1 MVNQMTTYVKPHRTR
16 ASDLSP
22 VWHVIDAQ
30 GRTLGRLSTEIATL
44 LQGKHKPTYVS
55 YLNTGDFVVVVN
67 AEKVR
72 VTGKKLEQKV
82 YYRHSGYHGG
92 LKKQTLSELLAKTPT
107 RVIKQAVKGM
117 LPKNTVGR
125 GMLSRLKLYAGES
138 HPHAAQVNARP
149 KAAKAEETQEP
160 ASEVIEADTQR
171 PEAGDAE
178 AATAIGRPRA
188 AGKPTEAE
196 AAEKKGEID
205 SEAEAVTA
213 PVASV
218 SSPKAADAKATKAK
232 GSPRASRKTTK
243 AEAAENEGKIEAEAT
258 AATGASVS
266 SPKAAAA
273 KATKAKGR
281 TQRARKP
288 SSSLAASKPVDT
300 AVDDTATDVPDTEE
314 A

>member
-1 MVNQMTTYVKPHRTR
+1 MTTYVKPHRTR

-149 KAAKAEETQEP
+149 KTAKVEETQEP
-160 ASEVIEADTQR
+160 ASEVIQADTQR
-171 PEAGDAE
+171 PEAGAAEAAE

-188 AGKPTEAE
+188 AGKSTE
-196 AAEKKGEID
+196 
-205 SEAEAVTA
+205 
-213 PVASV
+213 
-218 SSPKAADAKATKAK
+218 
-232 GSPRASRKTTK
+232 

-266 SPKAAAA
+266 SPKAAAT

-288 SSSLAASKPVDT
+288 SSSLAASKTVDT

>member
-1 MVNQMTTYVKPHRTR
+1 MTTFVKPHRTR

-44 LQGKHKPTYVS
+44 LQGKHKPTYVP

-72 VTGKKLEQKV
+72 VTGNKLEQKV

-92 LKKQTLSELLAKTPT
+92 LKKQTLSVLLEKAPT

-149 KAAKAEETQEP
+149 KAAKAVETQEP

-171 PEAGDAE
+171 PEAGDAK
-178 AATAIGRPRA
+178 AATARGRPGA
-188 AGKPTEAE
+188 STKAE
-196 AAEKKGEID
+196 AAEKKGKID
-205 SEAEAVTA
+205 SEAEVVTA

-232 GSPRASRKTTK
+232 ASPRASRKSTK
-243 AEAAENEGKIEAEAT
+243 AEAATNKGKIEAEAT
-258 AATGASVS
+258 AATGASAS

-288 SSSLAASKPVDT
+288 KSSPAASKTVDT